1 MTGASE
7 DGSGV
12 PASAGSVS
20 EYLAAERTTL
30 LVTVTGPDFP
40 GVSATLFTVLAEHG
54 AEMLDVQQA
63 TIHGYLNA
71 LGAGGRHG

>member
-1 MTGASE
+1 MSHAAE
-7 DGSGV
+7 NDGSAL
-12 PASAGSVS
+12 PAHVESVS
-20 EYLAAERTTL
+20 EALAAERTTL

-63 TIHGYLNA
+63 TIHG
-71 LGAGGRHG
+71 